1 MIKVENEIIETEGD
15 GMDLLSEASI
25 ALTEVARRM
34 SEGDGTTATIFIA
47 TIVNTTITALA
58 DHDGIEVDKDMLLE
72 LIENDMNIDDETE

>member
-34 SEGDGTTATIFIA
+34 SEGDCDSATVYMFA
-47 TIVNTTITALA
+47 MVNTAIIALA
-58 DHDGIEVDKDMLLE
+58 THDIEIDKDKLVF
-72 LIENDMNIDDETE
+72 LIENDPYDGVDE